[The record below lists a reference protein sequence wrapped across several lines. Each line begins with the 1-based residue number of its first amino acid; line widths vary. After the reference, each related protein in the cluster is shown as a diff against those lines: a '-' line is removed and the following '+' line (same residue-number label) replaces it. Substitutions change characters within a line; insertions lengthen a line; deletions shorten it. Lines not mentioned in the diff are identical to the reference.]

1 MNHDSSIRN
10 FTGCKGKY
18 RRIGSACA
26 VFVVLAVMTA
36 ISMGS
41 FEAPAAA
48 PETAASVVNASA
60 PAAIPDEEPVLASVG
75 YPVECSQVPSRRDC
89 LYY

>member
-1 MNHDSSIRN
+1 MNHDSSISH

-26 VFVVLAVMTA
+26 VFVVLALMTA
-36 ISMGS
+36 ISLGS

-48 PETAASVVNASA
+48 PKITAAAADASA
-60 PAAIPDEEPVLASVG
+60 PTVIAYEEPAPASVG
-75 YPVECSQVPSRRDC
+75 FPVECSQVPSGLDC